1 MQIEIQNLQA
11 QNLKFEETEKSAG
24 EKINLLSIEIEETRT
39 LIEKYKVE
47 IEIHIKKIAEV
58 ELLLETEKN
67 SNAEK
72 THVTELLIKDQRRKS
87 CELET
92 EISKLTQTKFDLE
105 EKISNYKL
113 QLELKCQSYRSN
125 QEIYKAQLTES
136 REKAL
141 EAIKLLQS
149 VTEIPEID
157 LICCQESALIV
168 EESII
173 VAHKIV
179 TTETV
184 DTETVK
190 TETTEECLSTSS
202 SSSDNQSK

>member
-1 MQIEIQNLQA
+1 MIFL
-11 QNLKFEETEKSAG
+11 
-24 EKINLLSIEIEETRT
+24 
-39 LIEKYKVE
+39 
-47 IEIHIKKIAEV
+47 
-58 ELLLETEKN
+58 
-67 SNAEK
+67 
-72 THVTELLIKDQRRKS
+72 
-87 CELET
+87 
-92 EISKLTQTKFDLE
+92 

-113 QLELKCQSYRSN
+113 QLELKCHSYRSN
-125 QEIYKAQLTES
+125 QEIYKSQLTES

-149 VTEIPEID
+149 VTVRKTMKPSCLKLLTSHLLNIIYQEIPEID

-184 DTETVK
+184 DTETVNI
-190 TETTEECLSTSS
+190 ETNELCLSTSS